1 MEYILM
7 AAMVFG
13 AILVVGYPLV
23 NPRRY
28 AWDAREAGAGEAQD
42 QLLLARDKAFDAL
55 RDCEFDHATGKLSD
69 ADYQALR
76 TRYEMK
82 AATVLQQL
90 DALEASLAHKEKP
103 RAGHKPAGRITCPR
117 CHARFEP
124 GDKFCAVCGEKL

>member
-7 AAMVFG
+7 ALMVFA
-13 AILVVGYPLV
+13 AIALVGYPLA
-23 NPRRY
+23 NPRSY
-28 AWDAREAGAGEAQD
+28 AWDARQGGEARD
-42 QLLLARDKAFDAL
+42 GLLAARDKAFDAL

-69 ADYQALR
+69 ADYQSLR

-90 DALEASLAHKEKP
+90 DALEASQARQQKP
-103 RAGHKPAGRITCPR
+103 RAAQKHAGRITCPR